1 MDELLDGC
9 HQVFHGQLDRNS
21 TVGMTHPSF
30 WVGILPKGSYKQQ
43 VRRVPL

>member
-1 MDELLDGC
+1 MAVIRCFTVNWTET
-9 HQVFHGQLDRNS
+9 S